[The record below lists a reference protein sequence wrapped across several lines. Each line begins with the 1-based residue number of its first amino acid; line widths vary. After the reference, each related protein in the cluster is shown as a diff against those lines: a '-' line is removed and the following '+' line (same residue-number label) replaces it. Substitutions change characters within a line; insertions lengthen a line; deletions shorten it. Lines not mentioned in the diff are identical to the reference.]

1 MKYKALE
8 AAEEVLKVPNKDLDA
23 NGKTHLLEGEV
34 QENVAIVVSS
44 MTSTEE
50 DTENQAVCLL
60 VELSLYV
67 KWRREKR

>member
-8 AAEEVLKVPNKDLDA
+8 AAEEVSKVPNKDLDA

-44 MTSTEE
+44 MTSTKE

-60 VELSLYV
+60 VELSL
-67 KWRREKR
+67 